1 MKKYEVVKENRDFQ
15 KIIEQGNC
23 QKNRHLIIYYIENSV
38 ENNRFGISVGKKIGN
53 AVTRNK
59 WKRRLRSIIDKY
71 KKLYQNHR
79 DYIIILRKNCHNLD
93 FQELEDSFLQLFE
106 KVNKEPR

>member
-1 MKKYEVVKENRDFQ
+1 MDLMNLIFSFSFSEDF
-15 KIIEQGNC
+15 II
-23 QKNRHLIIYYIENSV
+23 S
-38 ENNRFGISVGKKIGN
+38 
-53 AVTRNK
+53 
-59 WKRRLRSIIDKY
+59 LRSIIDKY